1 MGFNALVA
9 ALLSMYLDETRYKPT
24 LETVERSEK
33 NSEKD
38 VDPSQAATS
47 LPHNPDVWILFI
59 FTLESKFQLS
69 VEINLRLH

>member
-9 ALLSMYLDETRYKPT
+9 ALLSMYMDETRYKPT

-38 VDPSQAATS
+38 LDPSQAATL
-47 LPHNPDVWILFI
+47 LPHNPDV
-59 FTLESKFQLS
+59 
-69 VEINLRLH
+69 